1 MRRAIIKLDFDR
13 DDITKQDVVDYLQ
26 ELIEDDSLDV
36 TVVDGD
42 DEFVKDL

>member
-1 MRRAIIKLDFDR
+1 MTKAIIKLEFDR
-13 DDITKQDVVDYLQ
+13 DNVSKADVVEYLQ

-36 TVVDGD
+36 TLVDGD